1 MYDYDQV
8 KELVHLVAT
17 TGVGELEVERNGFR
31 LRIVGHMPT
40 PTAYVSAPP
49 ALPVAAPVPAEP
61 PRTSANLVGAGAV
74 EESSPEPGVHQLTS
88 PIVGTFYAAP
98 GPDAEAFVRVGDE
111 VKRGQV
117 VCIVE
122 AMKLMNEIEAD
133 VDGQVVEVLRENAE
147 AVEFGQPLFSI
158 RTE

>member
-61 PRTSANLVGAGAV
+61 PRTSANLVGAGRRR
-74 EESSPEPGVHQLTS
+74 GVISRARRPPTHL
-88 PIVGTFYAAP
+88 
-98 GPDAEAFVRVGDE
+98 PDRRHVLCGSGSR
-111 VKRGQV
+111 RGGL
-117 VCIVE
+117 CS
-122 AMKLMNEIEAD
+122 
-133 VDGQVVEVLRENAE
+133 GR
-147 AVEFGQPLFSI
+147 
-158 RTE
+158 